1 MSNGPKKPD
10 VRDKLISLGLELL
23 DIEPRLRRVKGYRY
37 LPMLRQAIQAELG
50 IKQLS
55 KAG

>member
-1 MSNGPKKPD
+1 
-10 VRDKLISLGLELL
+10 VRDKLISRGLELL

-50 IKQLS
+50 IKRL
-55 KAG
+55 AMTG